1 MKNKILIMGLPGSGK
16 TALSNALKSRI
27 PAVMWNADEVRQNIN
42 KHLTYSLKDRIQQ
55 AKTMKFLAD
64 KVVESGRLCIVDFVC
79 PTYETREAFNA
90 DDAFVIWMDR
100 IGESRFED
108 TNVVFMPPHK
118 FDVRVINDGRSADDW
133 ADDIAE
139 SFVW

>member
-1 MKNKILIMGLPGSGK
+1 MGLPGSGK

-42 KHLTYSLKDRIQQ
+42 KHLTYSLIDRIQQ
-55 AKTMKFLAD
+55 AKTMLFLAD

-79 PTYETREAFNA
+79 PTHETREAFNA
-90 DDAFVIWMDR
+90 DDAFVVWMDR
-100 IGESRFED
+100 ITEGRFED
-108 TNVVFMPPHK
+108 TNAMFTPPK
-118 FDVRVINDGRSADDW
+118 RFDLRVIDDGRSLDEW
-133 ADDIAE
+133 AEDIAE